1 MLSHAERNT
10 RAAASGKR
18 AGMLFLAC
26 CLVFAAVA
34 SAKPDQAKVCHGGKT
49 LSVSTSNAQQH
60 VLKHPGDF
68 LGECG
73 RGEIYGVDRHT
84 KRMIDVYTPCQFERF
99 AERAGLDINLPATGG
114 GDYCTRG
121 ADPSGADDINHV
133 NTAFN
138 IVAVSGTL
146 EEGFPLRP
154 NLDYQPGTP
163 NQVLSTFLGRAMIR
177 GLRANLDIKS
187 PGWREFKPESE
198 GMNPVNPGMVAT
210 GNWNDAN
217 IYSVY
222 LIDQRQAVKAL
233 LNEPRFLSMTPDLA
247 MVDLAAEETTNGV
260 KSIIQQGVE
269 ETSLELPKNEQYAT
283 LLTVVSTWKSCH
295 FIPSPILYT
304 KEDGTR
310 VTDFPNSLA
319 AFAGVTDQLRLDD
332 PAAYN
337 AAVQTAI
344 RQAVEETADCD
355 K

>member
-1 MLSHAERNT
+1 MLCHPQRNIRIFGLLIFIASFTAANAMDAKSETVQLCHNGNTLTVSKTSAET
-10 RAAASGKR
+10 
-18 AGMLFLAC
+18 
-26 CLVFAAVA
+26 
-34 SAKPDQAKVCHGGKT
+34 
-49 LSVSTSNAQQH
+49 H
-60 VLKHPGDF
+60 VMTHPSDF
-68 LGECG
+68 LGACG
-73 RGEIYGVDRHT
+73 RGEIYGVDKHT

-99 AERAGLDINLPATGG
+99 AERAGLDINLPAVGD

-121 ADPSGADDINHV
+121 ANPSAADDVNHV
-133 NTAFN
+133 NTAFT

-163 NQVLSTFLGRAMIR
+163 NEVLSTFLGRALIR
-177 GLRANLDIKS
+177 GLRAHLDIKS
-187 PGWREFKPESE
+187 SGWREFKPESE
-198 GMNPVNPGMVAT
+198 GPNPVNPGMVAT

-222 LIDQRQAVKAL
+222 LVDQRQAVKAL

-247 MVDLAAEETTNGV
+247 MVDLAAEETTSGIKAIV
-260 KSIIQQGVE
+260 GQGIDETPLE
-269 ETSLELPKNEQYAT
+269 EPKNENYAT

-310 VTDFPNSLA
+310 VTNFPDSLA

-332 PAAYN
+332 PIAYN
-337 AAVQTAI
+337 TAVQTAI
-344 RQAVEETADCD
+344 RQAVADTEYCD